1 MQALFVSLPGV
12 NKAPFS
18 ASHCGLFNCL
28 TIEDGGRSQLV
39 GAARVQALI
48 LTALGDT
55 LIKDSVFG
63 T

>member
-1 MQALFVSLPGV
+1 MRALFVSLPGV

-18 ASHCGLFNCL
+18 VSQCDLFNWP
-28 TIEDGGRSQLV
+28 IEDGGRSQLV
-39 GAARVQALI
+39 GAARVQALF

-55 LIKDSVFG
+55 LIKGSVFG